1 MRAILPAAGLGTR
14 MKEATGGG
22 SKELLSVGGEPVIS
36 RALAEAKEVG
46 ADEIFVISAE
56 EKQDLNAYLSGQG
69 VEVLLQTNPIGLGP
83 AVAQAL
89 ADEDCV
95 VLLPDSFFFPQSP
108 SPRLLA
114 ELKGNAEL
122 AIAFRSVP
130 DELVSRYGIAQID
143 DEGKLTGL
151 IEKPKLE
158 SAPSR
163 WAVNGR
169 YAFSAETSLWLKNWI
184 TEHEPKLGE
193 PELPLT
199 PAIQAALFAGFK
211 GAVVKVKEDEV
222 RFDCGSLEGYRH
234 AQEVIK

>member
-1 MRAILPAAGLGTR
+1 

-22 SKELLSVGGEPVIS
+22 SKELLPVGGQPVIA
-36 RALAEAKEVG
+36 RALSEAKAAG
-46 ADEIFVISAE
+46 ADDIFVISAE
-56 EKQDLNAYLSGQG
+56 EKHDLNDYLSCQG
-69 VEVLLQTNPIGLGP
+69 VKVLIQTTPIGLGP

-89 ADEDCV
+89 ADDDCLI
-95 VLLPDSFFFPQSP
+95 LLPDSFFFPQSP

-122 AIAFRSVP
+122 AIAFRNVP
-130 DELVSRYGIAQID
+130 DELVSRYGIAQMD
-143 DEGKLTGL
+143 EEGKLTGL

-158 SAPSR
+158 NAPSR

-169 YAFSAETSLWLKNWI
+169 YAFSAELSLWLKNWI
-184 TEHEPKLGE
+184 TEHEPKPGE

-234 AQEVIK
+234 AQEVFR

>member
-22 SKELLSVGGEPVIS
+22 SKELLLVGGMPVIA
-36 RALAEAKEVG
+36 RGIEEAKAAG
-46 ADEIFVISAE
+46 ADQIFVISAE
-56 EKQDLNAYLSGQG
+56 EKHDLNDYLLGQG
-69 VEVLLQTNPIGLGP
+69 VRVLMQTNPIGLGP

-89 ADEDCV
+89 GDEDCL

-114 ELKGNAEL
+114 ALENGSEL
-122 AIAFRSVP
+122 AIAFRQIP
-130 DELVSRYGIAQID
+130 DDLVSRYGIAQM
-143 DEGKLTGL
+143 DEEGRLIGL
-151 IEKPKLE
+151 VEKPKLE
-158 SAPSR
+158 NAPSR

-169 YAFSAETSLWLKNWI
+169 YAFSAELSLWLKNWI
-184 TEHEPKLGE
+184 TEHEPKPGE
-193 PELPLT
+193 PELPMT

-211 GAVVKVKEDEV
+211 GEVVKVTDREV

-234 AQEVIK
+234 AQEVFR

>member
-22 SKELLSVGGEPVIS
+22 SKELLLVGDLPVIA
-36 RALAEAKEVG
+36 RALAEAREAG
-46 ADEIFVISAE
+46 ATEIFVISAE
-56 EKQDLNAYLSGQG
+56 EKHDLNDYLLSQG
-69 VEVLLQTNPIGLGP
+69 VKVLIQTSPIGLGP

-89 ADEDCV
+89 DDEDCL

-114 ELKGNAEL
+114 ALKSKAEL
-122 AIAFRSVP
+122 AIAFRTVS
-130 DELVSRYGIAQID
+130 DDLVSRYGIAQMD
-143 DEGKLTGL
+143 EEGKLTGL

-158 SAPSR
+158 HAPSR

-184 TEHEPKLGE
+184 LEHEPKPGE

-234 AQEVIK
+234 AQEVFR